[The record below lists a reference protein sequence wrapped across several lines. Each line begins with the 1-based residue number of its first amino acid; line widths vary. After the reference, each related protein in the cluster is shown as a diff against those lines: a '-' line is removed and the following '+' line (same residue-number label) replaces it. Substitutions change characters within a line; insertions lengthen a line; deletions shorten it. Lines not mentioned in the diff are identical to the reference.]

1 MKQFSYKIQNLR
13 EAEKKIEI
21 SDLPMIQLLRRELGK
36 IGDWEPN
43 PEPILSSKEFRDYWQ
58 YHVEQIALF
67 KEDSKTKKRT
77 YRNME
82 YASIGI
88 MDKNDVI
95 QEAYLCFMHAWY
107 NVDWKKIN
115 EVSDDQ
121 DREKMLWGFLKN
133 STVLRLSRHLR
144 ENKDGMKITD
154 HSIFEKQKGTK
165 IKGITSLF
173 SRLDKVLFDHEASM
187 SLTKYENDLI
197 GDILEEVMDDVLDK
211 KPDGTPKKGGIEKF
225 VLMNF
230 LGIDGHMTY
239 KEMANYFGVSEKSLR
254 NVKNRALTKL
264 RSDESKRRI
273 ATFIQQYKID
283 TNADI

>member
-1 MKQFSYKIQNLR
+1 MKQFSYKVQNLR
-13 EAEKKIEI
+13 EADKKIDI

-36 IGDWEPN
+36 VGDWEPN

-121 DREKMLWGFLKN
+121 DKEKMLWGFLKN

-187 SLTKYENDLI
+187 SLTKYENELI
-197 GDILEEVMDDVLDK
+197 GDILEEVMDDVLDLNSKGEK
-211 KPDGTPKKGGIEKF
+211 KGGGIEKF
-225 VLMNF
+225 VLMNV
-230 LGIDGHMTY
+230 LGIDGAMTY
-239 KEMANYFGVSEKSLR
+239 SELESYLNVSKSALMS
-254 NVKNRALTKL
+254 VKKRALKKMRSPEAKL
-264 RSDESKRRI
+264 KISE
-273 ATFIQQYKID
+273 FIKSYKID
-283 TNADI
+283 TTADI